1 MTKMAL
7 QNVSRSSNVRV
18 MGEYTAGI
26 PSWPGMLVA
35 FPVLKN
41 LCIDALIEY
50 TPEKCLAQ

>member
-7 QNVSRSSNVRV
+7 QKVSRSSNVRV
-18 MGEYTAGI
+18 IGEYTAGT

-35 FPVLKN
+35 FPVLRN

-50 TPEKCLAQ
+50 TPEKCLVQ